1 MNLKKQMYNP
11 MRNKEIDAILHKMAM
26 LFQNIGTDSTE
37 MQRDAAKAQELAYIG
52 EIAKIDAEYAHRLH
66 HD

>member
-1 MNLKKQMYNP
+1 

-26 LFQNIGTDSTE
+26 LFQNLGTDSTE
-37 MQRDAAKAQELAYIG
+37 RERDIAQQQELQYIAQIAY
-52 EIAKIDAEYAHRLH
+52 IDAEYASRLL

>member
-1 MNLKKQMYNP
+1 

>member
-1 MNLKKQMYNP
+1 MYNP

-26 LFQNIGTDSTE
+26 LFQNIGIESTE
-37 MQRDAAKAQELAYIG
+37 MQRDAAKAQELAYIN
-52 EIAKIDAEYAHRLH
+52 EIAKIDAEYADRLH